1 MPKTGKILSLSYR
14 NIAAIL
20 TGAIALLSFSALV
33 WISEASEPA
42 PKPPDARQTQRSL
55 DPPVLPVTELPASGL
70 DGLGALPP
78 RR

>member
-1 MPKTGKILSLSYR
+1 MVRTGKILSLSYR

-20 TGAIALLSFSALV
+20 TGAMALLSFSALV

-42 PKPPDARQTQRSL
+42 QKPPVHRSI
-55 DPPVLPVTELPASGL
+55 DPPVLPVTELPSSGL
-70 DGLGALPP
+70 EGLGALPP

>member
-1 MPKTGKILSLSYR
+1 VPKTGKILSLSYR

-20 TGAIALLSFSALV
+20 TGAMALLSFSALV

-42 PKPPDARQTQRSL
+42 PEPPAQRSL
-55 DPPVLPVTELPASGL
+55 DPPVLPVTELPSSGL